1 MSDEKF
7 LRVFNRSEKFFMS
20 SYQNIKDTNG
30 IPSIKEVF
38 IINKRYNMERQF
50 FFNDDEDE
58 REFLLDNKNLIC
70 ELIITAIKKSMREGV
85 DIMEVFTSINSNKGY
100 IMTTQVKK
108 EHWDES
114 LEKCLEYFIAGE
126 NYEWCDKIKQLKIDI
141 ENGDTETD

>member
-7 LRVFNRSEKFFMS
+7 LRVFNRSEKFFMGNH
-20 SYQNIKDTNG
+20 QIIKDTNG

-108 EHWDES
+108 NIGM
-114 LEKCLEYFIAGE
+114 KV
-126 NYEWCDKIKQLKIDI
+126 
-141 ENGDTETD
+141 